1 MAAVPSSVIVITTSA
16 RHALHRRYR
25 AALSQSCV
33 LSAGAPPWTFS
44 DVASRPC
51 LRPLCAAAVS
61 QLQKM
66 NGEQRCA
73 SKVAT
78 VSSTMLSPTEVPAS
92 ASPSQSFAAAPGRES
107 FFEKGNVHFCQ
118 SFKTALQRMTSVQLY
133 VASCL
138 CCYIPSVC
146 CCDHH
151 GCTERMPSCSHAFF
165 CASHSMKIWL
175 HFLANRRV
183 D

>member
-1 MAAVPSSVIVITTSA
+1 MVAVPSSVIVITTSA

-78 VSSTMLSPTEVPAS
+78 VSSTMLSPTEVPVLH
-92 ASPSQSFAAAPGRES
+92 PL
-107 FFEKGNVHFCQ
+107 K
-118 SFKTALQRMTSVQLY
+118 ALQQHQAARVSSKKAMSTFAKVSRQPCNDQCAALR
-133 VASCL
+133 CL